1 MSVLLQKAIL
11 TDAIITIQ
19 VINCKDVIEDTETVS
34 VSTLEHHYVSQH
46 SEIVTLYA
54 STEQAEYGPPTP
66 DDRCT
71 QVLLYISTN
80 IFL

>member
-11 TDAIITIQ
+11 TDVTIKIQ
-19 VINCKDVIEDTETVS
+19 VINCNDVIGATETVS
-34 VSTLEHHYVSQH
+34 VSTLEHHYLSQY
-46 SEIVTLYA
+46 SELVTLYA
-54 STEQAEYGPPTP
+54 STERIEDCPPTA

-71 QVLLYISTN
+71 QFLLYINTN